1 MVFHSSIASKYK
13 IQDFLLLLE
22 PRPLTIPEIQK
33 DLKCSYRTAHDTV
46 RMLVEMG
53 LVSRINR
60 TSEARPI
67 YEYYLNKV
75 YEKISIDQVT
85 DKVKI
90 ESTKI
95 HIKPKLSD
103 MGMEL

>member
-1 MVFHSSIASKYK
+1 MVFHSQISAKYK
-13 IQDFLLLLE
+13 ISDFLLLLE
-22 PRPLTIPEIQK
+22 PRPLTIPEIQR
-33 DLKCSYRTAHDTV
+33 DLKCSYRTAHDTI

-53 LVSRINR
+53 IVSRVNR

-75 YEKISIDQVT
+75 YEKISIDQIS
-85 DKVKI
+85 DKIKV
-90 ESTKI
+90 ETTTI

-103 MGMEL
+103 MGVEL

>member
-1 MVFHSSIASKYK
+1 MVFHSTISAKYK

-75 YEKISIDQVT
+75 YKEISIDSIGKNI
-85 DKVKI
+85 KVETEKV
-90 ESTKI
+90 

-103 MGMEL
+103 MGTQL